1 MFYQNWPSSPANTFY
16 YSKQNLQCWT
26 LLNTTDHCKLFS
38 CLCRCSTL
46 KIELVT
52 FRSGFTRQTSI
63 PCIWKAAVVVVTA
76 EGGRNHV
83 MPVRSYNALITSQ
96 LSGVWPPCSDN
107 YTITSPHSPHSSHQ
121 HSFSRVAGRE
131 RWELSWYL
139 TGSVRNNC
147 RHCSVWLS
155 HTVSLSVNSRL
166 TTSLYSRYQNE
177 LPKKIK
183 SRGKESHLTHEEL
196 VQLIKWKLAVSFSY
210 NSITDRLSDWLT
222 DYQELQS
229 QQDFYLFILISNRHL
244 ERSLPPQIKGLDT
257 NEHPQGCHAR
267 NQKGVQGYW

>member
-1 MFYQNWPSSPANTFY
+1 
-16 YSKQNLQCWT
+16 
-26 LLNTTDHCKLFS
+26 
-38 CLCRCSTL
+38 
-46 KIELVT
+46 
-52 FRSGFTRQTSI
+52 
-63 PCIWKAAVVVVTA
+63 
-76 EGGRNHV
+76 
-83 MPVRSYNALITSQ
+83 MPVRVIMNWLAVSWAPCGHPVVGITPP
-96 LSGVWPPCSDN
+96 LSSLLSSHSSLLLP
-107 YTITSPHSPHSSHQ
+107 SPHTTPQ
-121 HSFSRVAGRE
+121 LQPGRAAGRE
-131 RWELSWYL
+131 RWELNWADNL
-139 TGSVRNNC
+139 TGSQSEIIAGTAQY
-147 RHCSVWLS
+147 CSVLLTSHCLS
-155 HTVSLSVNSRL
+155 HTVSLSVNSPL
-166 TTSLYSRYQNE
+166 TTSLCSRYQNE

-244 ERSLPPQIKGLDT
+244 ERSLPSQIKGLDT